1 MSRWSA
7 APCRRLGLVL
17 ALLIAAGCATYSAR
31 MASVREHLAAGDF
44 DTALEVLEERSGDKD
59 RLLLYLN
66 KALILHYADRWQESN
81 AMFQAGEN
89 LAAELYTKSISE
101 GVASLLTSDNSISY
115 RAEPFEMAMIPYY
128 RSLNY
133 IYLGQRDE
141 ALVEARKASVYLQQY
156 TDLTV
161 AALGE
166 EAGTLHPDVLRHNA
180 FLQYWSAMLYE
191 WGGETNNAFI
201 AYRHAAA
208 AYRHAAVML
217 AVETPPWLGADLRRT
232 GRALGF
238 RGELI
243 QLQKDYPELFPSPR
257 SDAPESTGMDLAGN
271 VPVETG
277 DAGREATPA
286 PPDVATGEARGQPE
300 ASTAWQEEAGRGED
314 AGAGGEVLLLLEFGY
329 VPQKIQTEFNLP
341 ILETDHYQD
350 YDEWSHHVS
359 LRMEPG
365 WAAPAGTKIKYWLR
379 VATPLLVDDP
389 PPVQTARVSVGTGRD
404 HAWVVPVEDIAGR
417 AQANFDAKAGAI
429 TMKTIARA
437 LVKYAASQEAEKVDG
452 TVGSLV
458 NLFGAATETA
468 DTRSWLGLPHSI
480 GMARW
485 NLAPGDYELQVELVG
500 PRGETVT
507 RETIPH
513 VTVRQGDWIFFSRR
527 VF

>member
-7 APCRRLGLVL
+7 APYRRFGIVL
-17 ALLIAAGCATYSAR
+17 ALLTAAGCATYSAR
-31 MASVREHLAAGDF
+31 MASVREHLAVGDF

-66 KALILHYADRWQESN
+66 KGLILHYADRWQESN

-115 RAEPFEMAMIPYY
+115 RAEPFEMAMVPFY

-133 IYLGQRDE
+133 IYLGERDE

-156 TDLTV
+156 TALTV

-166 EAGTLHPDVLRHNA
+166 DAATLHPAVLRHNA

-208 AYRHAAVML
+208 AYRNAAAML
-217 AVETPPWLGADLRRT
+217 TVETPPWLGADLRRT
-232 GRALGF
+232 GRKLGF
-238 RGELI
+238 RDELV
-243 QLQKDYPELFPSPR
+243 QLQKDYPVLFLPLR
-257 SDAPESTGMDLAGN
+257 SDTPESTAADQAGQDPVVTEGAEPE
-271 VPVETG
+271 VP
-277 DAGREATPA
+277 PL
-286 PPDVATGEARGQPE
+286 PDGATGETRRPRE
-300 ASTAWQEEAGRGED
+300 TTTAWQEGAGWGDD
-314 AGAGGEVLLLLEFGY
+314 AGSGGEVVLLLEFGY

-341 ILETDHYQD
+341 ILETEHYQD
-350 YDEWSHHVS
+350 YDDWSHQLS

-389 PPVQTARVSVGTGRD
+389 PPVQSARVSVGTGHG
-404 HAWVVPVEDIAGR
+404 HAWVVPVEDTAGR
-417 AQANFDAKAGAI
+417 AQVNFDAKAGAI

-437 LVKYAASQEAEKVDG
+437 LVKYAASREADKVNG

-468 DTRSWLGLPHSI
+468 DTRSWLGLPYSI

-485 NLAPGDYELQVELVG
+485 HLAPGDYELQVELVG
-500 PRGETVT
+500 SRGETVA

-513 VTVRQGDWIFFSRR
+513 VIVRQGDWVFFSRR